1 MPKRNDIKKIL
12 LIGSGP
18 IIIGQACEFDYSG
31 TQACRAL
38 RDEGYKVIL
47 VNSNPAT
54 IMTDPETADVTYIE
68 PLTTEMLE
76 MIIEKERP
84 EAILPTMGG
93 QTALN
98 LAVELS
104 ERGILEKYNV
114 ELIGAKLPAIKKA
127 EDRELFKKAMES
139 IGLEVPRSMNVTTME
154 EGLEAVEHVKFPA
167 IIRPSFT
174 LGGTGGSIAYNME
187 EYKVNLKRAL
197 ELSPVH
203 LVLIEESIIGWKEFE
218 LEVMRDCRDN
228 VVIICSI
235 ENVDPMGI
243 HTGDSITVAPA
254 QTLTDK
260 EYQRMRDASINIIRE
275 IGVDTGG
282 SNIQF
287 ALNPD
292 NGRMVVIEMNPRV
305 SRSSALASKAT
316 GFPIAKIAAKLAV
329 GLTLDEI
336 PNDITRETPASF
348 EPTIDY
354 VVTKFPRF
362 AFEKFPDAD
371 STLTIQMKSVGE
383 AMSIG
388 RTFKESL
395 GKALRSMEIDSYGF
409 ESIDVSVDELKAKLK
424 IPKSDRIWHVAQS
437 FRLGMS
443 IEEVHELTNIDPWFL
458 HNIKQIIEV
467 EDKITKQ
474 RAKNADVLISPE
486 MLREAKEHGLSDRR
500 IAGLLET
507 DEKSIREERKKNKI
521 GPVYKLIDTCAAEF
535 KAYTPYL
542 YSTYERPFYSID
554 RNGKHTPPMVEC
566 EAGPT
571 QRKKIII
578 LGSGP
583 NRIGQGI
590 EFDYCC
596 VHAVY
601 ALKEIGFETIM
612 INCNPETVSTDYD
625 TSDKL
630 YFEPLTLEDVMS
642 IIEKEKPEGVV
653 VQFGG
658 QTPLKLAVPL
668 EREGVKILGTSPD
681 SIDRAED
688 RERFKTLL
696 ERLDL
701 RQPESGTAKS
711 VEEAVRI
718 AAGIGYPVMVRP
730 SYVLGGRAMEIVYDE
745 VSIKDYMNRA
755 VKASPEHP
763 VLVDRY
769 LEDAIEIDVDAISD
783 GKDVIVGGVMEHIE
797 EAGIHSGDSACTI
810 PPHSLSPEIIEEI
823 KVYTRLLAIDLNV
836 IGLMNIQYAVKD
848 NDIYILEVN
857 PRASRTI
864 PFVSKATGIPLA
876 KMAAKVMAGRTL
888 KELGLTSEINI
899 SHTAVKEAVFPFD
912 RFAGVDTILG
922 PEMKSTGEAMGIDK
936 DFGRAYSKAE
946 TSSKNTMPLKG
957 RVFISVKDKDKP
969 SLPLM
974 VGKFIE
980 MGFSVTAT
988 GGTAAFLSEHGL
1000 KVDTVY
1006 KVGEGRPD
1014 IVDLIKNN
1022 EINFVI
1028 NTVSDAKAQRDSFSI
1043 RESAL
1048 RQGVPYTTT
1057 ISGAKAAVNAIEVVL
1072 KEDLSVR
1079 SLQEYHK
1086 DISGLRTKKD

>member
-1 MPKRNDIKKIL
+1 
-12 LIGSGP
+12 
-18 IIIGQACEFDYSG
+18 
-31 TQACRAL
+31 
-38 RDEGYKVIL
+38 
-47 VNSNPAT
+47 
-54 IMTDPETADVTYIE
+54 
-68 PLTTEMLE
+68 
-76 MIIEKERP
+76 
-84 EAILPTMGG
+84 
-93 QTALN
+93 
-98 LAVELS
+98 
-104 ERGILEKYNV
+104 
-114 ELIGAKLPAIKKA
+114 
-127 EDRELFKKAMES
+127 
-139 IGLEVPRSMNVTTME
+139 
-154 EGLEAVEHVKFPA
+154 
-167 IIRPSFT
+167 
-174 LGGTGGSIAYNME
+174 
-187 EYKVNLKRAL
+187 
-197 ELSPVH
+197 
-203 LVLIEESIIGWKEFE
+203 
-218 LEVMRDCRDN
+218 
-228 VVIICSI
+228 
-235 ENVDPMGI
+235 
-243 HTGDSITVAPA
+243 
-254 QTLTDK
+254 
-260 EYQRMRDASINIIRE
+260 
-275 IGVDTGG
+275 
-282 SNIQF
+282 
-287 ALNPD
+287 
-292 NGRMVVIEMNPRV
+292 MVVIEMNPRV

-329 GLTLDEI
+329 GFTLDEI

-348 EPTIDY
+348 EPAIDY

-362 AFEKFPDAD
+362 TFEKFPDAD

-409 ESIDVSVDELKAKLK
+409 ENVDVSVDELKARLK

-458 HNIKQIIEV
+458 YNIRQIIEV

-474 RAKNADVLISPE
+474 SAKNADLLISPE

-500 IAGLLET
+500 IAGLLAT
-507 DEKSIREERKKNKI
+507 DEKSVREERKKNKI
-521 GPVYKLIDTCAAEF
+521 VPLYKLIDTCAAEF

-542 YSTYERPFYSID
+542 YSTYERPFYKLEVGSKELEVKEKISESVTD
-554 RNGKHTPPMVEC
+554 ANFPFPISRFPSPTFKIEC
-566 EAGPT
+566 EAAPT

-601 ALKEIGFETIM
+601 ALRELGFEAIM

-668 EREGVKILGTSPD
+668 EREGVQILGTSPD

-696 ERLDL
+696 EGMGL

-718 AAGIGYPVMVRP
+718 AARIGYPVMVRP

-745 VSIKDYMNRA
+745 VSIKDYMHRA

-763 VLVDRY
+763 VLVDKY

-797 EAGIHSGDSACTI
+797 EAGIHSGDSACSI
-810 PPHSLSPEIIEEI
+810 PPHSLSSEIIEKI
-823 KVYTRLLAIDLNV
+823 KIYTRLLAIELNV

-848 NDIYILEVN
+848 NVIYILEVN
-857 PRASRTI
+857 PRASRTV

-888 KELGLTSEINI
+888 KELGLTSEIRI

-969 SLPLM
+969 SLPPM
-974 VGKFIE
+974 AGKLIE

-988 GGTAAFLSEHGL
+988 SGTAAFLSKHGL

-1057 ISGAKAAVNAIEVVL
+1057 LSGAKAAVNAIEVVL
-1072 KEDLSVR
+1072 KEELSVR

-1086 DISGLRTKKD
+1086 DNSELRTEK